1 MGSEY
6 CPGYTDIL
14 GIWTPGFYCPD
25 GPDTAGGY
33 LNIYISKYLHIYT
46 IYIFTGSPA
55 VFCCGPAHHKYCC
68 TASDQGLDPGAGA
81 G

>member
-1 MGSEY
+1 MHSSLLPCPALVGSEY

-33 LNIYISKYLHIYT
+33 LNI
-46 IYIFTGSPA
+46 
-55 VFCCGPAHHKYCC
+55 
-68 TASDQGLDPGAGA
+68 
-81 G
+81 